1 MSGSGS
7 SDGSK
12 NGEGGDGRIEIDGK
26 MWVRMRSRPLIGV
39 TTSEVRPAGTVSQTP
54 EGEPPRH
61 EMALGLSYLRAIEAA
76 GGLPV
81 VIPPLDLDAIEPL
94 LDRLAGVCLS
104 GGPDL
109 HPQAYGAE
117 PHEHLGPTWPDL
129 DRFEL
134 AIAARAD
141 AREIPLLAI
150 CRGTQALNV
159 VRGGTLLQHLPDLAT
174 GEGEVEHR
182 QPNPGSAVSH
192 GIRIDSASR
201 LATTIEAGE
210 VDVNSFHHQGIDRLG
225 DGLVAT
231 AWAADGTIEAVED
244 PTRAFLIGVQ
254 WHAELLTDRQ
264 EEELLFRSFV
274 EAASG
279 LSAPLEGRRP
289 V

>member
-1 MSGSGS
+1 M
-7 SDGSK
+7 DPARL
-12 NGEGGDGRIEIDGK
+12 NGGALRNGVDVELADDVW
-26 MWVRMRSRPLIGV
+26 MRMRTRPLIGV
-39 TTSEVRPAGTVSQTP
+39 TTSEVRRAETVTQTP

-61 EMALGLSYLRAIEAA
+61 EMALGLTYLRAVEAA

-94 LDRLAGVCLS
+94 LDRLSGICLS

-109 HPQAYGAE
+109 HPRAYGAD
-117 PHEHLGPTWPDL
+117 PDEHLGPTWPDL

-141 AREIPLLAI
+141 AREIPMLAI

-159 VRGGTLLQHLPDLAT
+159 VRAGSLVQHLPSL
-174 GEGEVEHR
+174 GGEVDHR
-182 QPNPGSAVSH
+182 QKNPGDSVSH
-192 GIRIDSASR
+192 RIRIDPDSR
-201 LATTIEAGE
+201 LATVIDAAE
-210 VDVNSFHHQGIDRLG
+210 VDVNSFHHQAIARLG

-244 PTRAFLIGVQ
+244 PSRDFLLGVQ
-254 WHAELLTDRQ
+254 WHAELLTDRA
-264 EEELLFRSFV
+264 EEGHLFRSFV

-279 LSAPLEGRRP
+279 LGAPIGGIHAA
-289 V
+289 